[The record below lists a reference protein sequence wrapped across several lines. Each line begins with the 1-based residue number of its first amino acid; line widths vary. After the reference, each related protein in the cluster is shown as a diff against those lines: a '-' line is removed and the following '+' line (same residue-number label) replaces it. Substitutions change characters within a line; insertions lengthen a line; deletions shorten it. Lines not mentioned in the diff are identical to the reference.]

1 MKKKLLEDLKE
12 AMKEKNEIKKN
23 AIQMV
28 RAGILQIEK
37 DKGIELTDEQIIEL
51 ISKEVKKR
59 KDSIADYEKGGRED
73 LVNQINEEISYLEKY
88 LPKQLTEE
96 EITVIVKQI
105 IAELGD
111 INRFENIKQL
121 NAFCGLD
128 PTIVQSGKSINYNGP
143 ISKRGNRNA
152 RKILFIKTKRF

>member
-73 LVNQINEEISYLEKY
+73 LVNQINEEIGYLEKY

-96 EITVIVKQI
+96 EITVIVKEI
-105 IAELGD
+105 IAELGATTMKD
-111 INRFENIKQL
+111 MGKVMKAAKEKMGVTADGKTINKVVKENL
-121 NAFCGLD
+121 A
-128 PTIVQSGKSINYNGP
+128 
-143 ISKRGNRNA
+143 
-152 RKILFIKTKRF
+152 

>member
-88 LPKQLTEE
+88 LPKQLTEK

-105 IAELGD
+105 IAELGAKTMKD
-111 INRFENIKQL
+111 MGKVMKAAKEKMGVTADGKTINKVVKENL
-121 NAFCGLD
+121 A
-128 PTIVQSGKSINYNGP
+128 
-143 ISKRGNRNA
+143 
-152 RKILFIKTKRF
+152 